1 MPSMQTSDVS
11 LQRLQS
17 LATFEAP
24 EGARVLSLYLNLDPS
39 ANLAAPANR
48 QTAVNSL
55 LDEAAR
61 AVEGQ
66 EELGH
71 DAHMALR
78 EDVSRTRDA
87 LDANLGDGWAEG
99 AHALGLFVCGPGDL
113 FEVVRLPRPVD
124 QRVVIADRPAI
135 EPLAEVGV
143 AERWAVLLLDGD
155 DARLLEGIGDR
166 LDETETVHGDHG
178 GRTGRGGMSAQRYER
193 SVGMEEDE
201 FARGAVQLLAEND
214 QRKSYAW
221 VVLGMSDRY
230 FGLVADHLSQQLRE
244 RVIGRIDAGAD
255 WESPQ
260 DVRAKVEPLLQ
271 IHETHLEREALDRVG
286 ANGVRGLADTLP
298 ALYERRVETLVLE
311 PGVER
316 PGVVCPRCRWASPD
330 EVRSCPVDGE
340 AMQPHPNLIEWAVAM
355 AVEGDAKILP
365 LRHHNDLADH
375 DGIAGALR
383 F

>member
-11 LQRLQS
+11 QERLQS

-24 EGARVLSLYLNLDPS
+24 ENARVLSLYLNLDPS

-61 AVEGQ
+61 AVEGA

-78 EDVSRTRDA
+78 EDVSRAREA
-87 LDANLGDGWAEG
+87 LDANLDNGWAEG
-99 AHALGLFVCGPGDL
+99 AHSLALFVSGPADL

-124 QRVVIADRPAI
+124 QRVVIAERPAI

-155 DARLLEGIGDR
+155 DARLLEGTGDR
-166 LDETETVHGDHG
+166 LDETETISGDHG
-178 GRTGRGGMSAQRYER
+178 GRSSTGGMSAQRYER
-193 SVGMEEDE
+193 RVGMEENE
-201 FARGAVQLLAEND
+201 FARGAAQLLADAD
-214 QRKSYAW
+214 QRKPFAW
-221 VVLGMSDRY
+221 IVLGMSDRY
-230 FGLVADHLSQQLRE
+230 FGLVADHLSQQMRE

-255 WESPQ
+255 WEAPQ
-260 DVRAKVEPLLQ
+260 DIRAKVEPLLQ
-271 IHETHLEREALDRVG
+271 IHETHREREALDKVG
-286 ANGVRGLADTLP
+286 SGGVRGFADTLP
-298 ALYERRVETLVLE
+298 ALYERRVDTLLLE
-311 PGVER
+311 PGIER
-316 PGVVCPRCRWASPD
+316 PGAVCPRCRWASAD
-330 EVRSCPVDGE
+330 DVRTCPVDGE
-340 AMQPHPNLIEWAVAM
+340 AMQPHPNLIEWAVEV
-355 AVEGDAKILP
+355 AVAGDATIMP

-375 DGIAGALR
+375 DGIAAALR